1 MGNSESIYSYDKKAK
16 MDKSLKDWLIKEF
29 GNNKNI
35 ISRAPGAGFL
45 VKTIK
50 EFKGQKHYYFN
61 IAAFFDPDNGFIMCL
76 IKMYEQYLK
85 QIKKL
90 EKDKFITFIDLLS
103 RPFEFILSFLGW
115 KDDSVGLAILRNLYS
130 MALGV
135 AIGIGVGALSAIL
148 SQVHPLLG
156 IATTTIA
163 LVIELNSLSKIK
175 ALEKIEKNQ
184 NELFSKIF
192 NYFKSPNFINML
204 YEINIIEIVID
215 ENSNSLLDGFFNKGV
230 QINYWYIPFIEN
242 GKTLKELDER
252 SKNFYC
258 EIVKSMKSIE
268 IKDALYKIKSVQKK
282 YDEAYNKG
290 VKNLNDINYCREELL
305 KLNNTMPND
314 PAIQNLLQRLNSN
327 Q

>member
-1 MGNSESIYSYDKKAK
+1 MGNSESIYSYDRKAK
-16 MDKSLKDWLIKEF
+16 MDKSLKEWLIKEF

-45 VKTIK
+45 VKTMK

-90 EKDKFITFIDLLS
+90 ESDKFISFLDLLS

-115 KDDSVGLAILRNLYS
+115 KDDSVGLSILRNLYS

-135 AIGIGVGALSAIL
+135 AIGIGVAGLSAFL
-148 SQVHPLLG
+148 SHFHPLIG
-156 IATTTIA
+156 IATTAIF
-163 LVIELNSLSKIK
+163 LIIDLNSLSKINAYK
-175 ALEKIEKNQ
+175 KIEKNQ

-204 YEINIIEIVID
+204 EEINIIEIAID
-215 ENSNSLLDGFFNKGV
+215 ENANSLLDGFFNKGV
-230 QINYWYIPFIEN
+230 QISYWYIPYIEN

-258 EIVKSMKSIE
+258 EIVKSMKNIE
-268 IKDALYKIKSVQKK
+268 IKDALYQIKSVQKK
-282 YDEAYNKG
+282 YDEAYKNGK
-290 VKNLNDINYCREELL
+290 KNLNDINYCKEELI
-305 KLNNTMPND
+305 KLNYDMPNN
-314 PAIQNLLQRLNSN
+314 PVIQKLLQRLNSN

>member
-1 MGNSESIYSYDKKAK
+1 MGNSESIYSYDRKAK
-16 MDKSLKDWLIKEF
+16 MDKSLKEWLIKEF

-45 VKTIK
+45 VKTMK

-90 EKDKFITFIDLLS
+90 ESDKFITFLDLLS

-115 KDDSVGLAILRNLYS
+115 KNDSVGLSILRNLYS

-135 AIGIGVGALSAIL
+135 AIGIGVTALSAFL
-148 SQVHPLLG
+148 SNFHPLLG
-156 IATTTIA
+156 VATTTIF
-163 LVIELNSLSKIK
+163 LLIDLNALSKIK
-175 ALEKIEKNQ
+175 AYEKIEKNQ

-204 YEINIIEIVID
+204 EEINIIEIAID
-215 ENSNSLLDGFFNKGV
+215 ENANSLLDGFFNKGV
-230 QINYWYIPFIEN
+230 QISYWYIPYIEN

-258 EIVKSMKSIE
+258 EIVKSMKNIE
-268 IKDALYKIKSVQKK
+268 IKDALYQIKSVQKK
-282 YDEAYNKG
+282 YDEAYKNGK
-290 VKNLNDINYCREELL
+290 KNLNDINYCKEELI
-305 KLNNTMPND
+305 KLNYDMPNN
-314 PAIQNLLQRLNSN
+314 PVIQKLLQRLNSN

>member
-1 MGNSESIYSYDKKAK
+1 M
-16 MDKSLKDWLIKEF
+16 
-29 GNNKNI
+29 
-35 ISRAPGAGFL
+35 
-45 VKTIK
+45 K

-90 EKDKFITFIDLLS
+90 ESDKFITFLDLLS

-115 KDDSVGLAILRNLYS
+115 KNDSVGLSILRNLYS

-135 AIGIGVGALSAIL
+135 AIGIGVSALSAFL
-148 SQVHPLLG
+148 SNFHPLLG
-156 IATTTIA
+156 VATTTVF
-163 LVIELNSLSKIK
+163 LLIELNSLSKIK
-175 ALEKIEKNQ
+175 AYEKIEKNQ

-204 YEINIIEIVID
+204 EEIKIIEIVID
-215 ENSNSLLDGFFNKGV
+215 ENANSLLDGFFNKGV

-242 GKTLKELDER
+242 GKTLKELDDR

-258 EIVKSMKSIE
+258 EIVKSMKNVE
-268 IKDALYKIKSVQKK
+268 IKDALYQIKTVQKK
-282 YDEAYNKG
+282 YDEAYKKG
-290 VKNLNDINYCREELL
+290 KKNLTDVNYCKEVLI
-305 KLNNTMPND
+305 KLNHDMPNN
-314 PAIQNLLQRLNSN
+314 PEIQNLLKRLNSN

>member
-1 MGNSESIYSYDKKAK
+1 M
-16 MDKSLKDWLIKEF
+16 
-29 GNNKNI
+29 
-35 ISRAPGAGFL
+35 
-45 VKTIK
+45 K

-90 EKDKFITFIDLLS
+90 ESDKFITFLDLLS

-115 KDDSVGLAILRNLYS
+115 KNDSVGLSILRNLYS

-135 AIGIGVGALSAIL
+135 AIGIGVTALSAFL
-148 SQVHPLLG
+148 SNFHPLLG
-156 IATTTIA
+156 VATTTVFLLID
-163 LVIELNSLSKIK
+163 LNALSKIK
-175 ALEKIEKNQ
+175 AYEKIEKNQ

-204 YEINIIEIVID
+204 EEINIIEIVID
-215 ENSNSLLDGFFNKGV
+215 ENANSLLDGFFNKGV
-230 QINYWYIPFIEN
+230 QINYWYIPWIEN
-242 GKTLKELDER
+242 GKTLKELDDR

-258 EIVKSMKSIE
+258 EIVKSMKNVE
-268 IKDALYKIKSVQKK
+268 IKDALYQIKSVKKK
-282 YDEAYNKG
+282 YDEAYKNG
-290 VKNLNDINYCREELL
+290 DKNLTDVNYCKEELI
-305 KLNNTMPND
+305 KLNHDMPNN
-314 PAIQNLLQRLNSN
+314 PVIQNLLKRLNSN